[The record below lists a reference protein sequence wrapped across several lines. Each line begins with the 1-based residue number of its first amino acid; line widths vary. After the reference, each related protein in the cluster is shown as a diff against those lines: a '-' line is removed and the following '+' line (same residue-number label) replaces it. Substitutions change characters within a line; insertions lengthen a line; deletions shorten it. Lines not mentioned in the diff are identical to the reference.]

1 MSFITYA
8 SSSGKSAVQQVGF
21 GKCTQVQCS
30 SKTAAPKELKYLGD
44 EFFDGEH
51 YGLLSNG
58 NPLLVAP
65 EFSRAARPWGSS
77 GTSSVAAAGIG
88 RVDFK
93 VKHTTPPTFL
103 YNYPYR

>member
-1 MSFITYA
+1 MSFITYG
-8 SSSGKSAVQQVGF
+8 SSPGKSAVQRVGF

-30 SKTAAPKELKYLGD
+30 SKRAPPKEVKYLGD

-51 YGLLSNG
+51 YGLLSTG

-65 EFSRAARPWGSS
+65 EFSRASRPWGTS

-93 VKHTTPPTFL
+93 VKHTVPPTYL